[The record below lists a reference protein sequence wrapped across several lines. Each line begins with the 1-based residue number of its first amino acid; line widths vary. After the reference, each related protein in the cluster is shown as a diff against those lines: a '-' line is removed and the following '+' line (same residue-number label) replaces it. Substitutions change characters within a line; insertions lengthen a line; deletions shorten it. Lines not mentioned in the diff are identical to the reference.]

1 MASRNRPRANLMKED
16 NSDETMLWNSIVEKI
31 RRAAAANKLYE
42 DLLPKFDAA
51 ETKMVMGGDS
61 TCLPIYIVPH
71 SQPTRT

>member
-1 MASRNRPRANLMKED
+1 MKED

-61 TCLPIYIVPH
+61 TCPDPVPH
-71 SQPTRT
+71 IQPICSCAHD